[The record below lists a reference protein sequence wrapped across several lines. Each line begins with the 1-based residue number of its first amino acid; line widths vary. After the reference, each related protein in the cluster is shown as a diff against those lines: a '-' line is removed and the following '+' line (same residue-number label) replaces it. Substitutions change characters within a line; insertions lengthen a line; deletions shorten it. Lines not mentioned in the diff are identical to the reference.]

1 MMQSLGDPATDSLIV
16 HVDGLLEDLIPEF
29 LEHRKEDVE
38 AGPHQMDRIG
48 AMLTEGPV
56 APA

>member
-29 LEHRKEDVE
+29 LEHRKEDVV

-48 AMLTEGPV
+48 AM
-56 APA
+56 